1 MIVDKTGSTHL
12 VVNSPTTAQIM
23 KNMFR
28 KKGIQIEMTNF
39 RRDDQALIANE
50 DSKIKMTRQVSV
62 MYYNTQVLKNLSETA
77 TSAIQIKKKFL

>member
-1 MIVDKTGSTHL
+1 M
-12 VVNSPTTAQIM
+12 VNSPTTAQIM

-28 KKGIQIEMTNF
+28 KKGIRIEMTNF